1 MKMKKAVKISAWSV
15 FVLYCAVLLYIL
27 ILDKAVSGYHQS
39 LRNILAHINLIPFRT
54 IATYIVRLA
63 NDSINLDTV
72 IKNLAGNLLLFVPMG
87 AFLPFAFDKMKK
99 LWRVVL
105 VLLVVILSVELMQ
118 IVLAIGSFD
127 VDDLLLN
134 MLGGMLGYSIF
145 LLPPVRKLGAW
156 CIEERAKSK

>member
-1 MKMKKAVKISAWSV
+1 MKKAVKISAWTV
-15 FVLYCAVLLYIL
+15 FVIYCAVLFYIL

-72 IKNLAGNLLLFVPMG
+72 IQNLAGNLLLFVPMG
-87 AFLPFAFDKMKK
+87 AFLPFAFDKMKT
-99 LWRVVL
+99 LWRAVSVML
-105 VLLVVILSVELMQ
+105 SVILSVELVQ
-118 IVLAIGSFD
+118 IVLVIGSFD

-134 MLGGMLGYSIF
+134 LLGGLLGYLIYR
-145 LLPPVRKLGAW
+145 LPPIRKLSAW
-156 CIEERAKSK
+156 CFERRA